1 MRCENE
7 ASKWHQCQGRRAL
20 VCSDSAVEQPPSSE
34 APSLRGLRL
43 VTHQRLTRRPTAP
56 NNRKAARRLLGLLAV
71 GVIAVSVGASD
82 ARSNPRARTG
92 GLLFDGRATKMTEI
106 HSIAIGDQR
115 QVPALWDCLCFL
127 NDNIRLVSNKRF
139 GRVYSISV
147 GAGSHNPWWNGGPR
161 IASAEVTTRRPV
173 RLGQWDWYA
182 DSFLVLPGFVPPDF
196 AAVAQMNYPTIT
208 SPPLEI
214 DFDKYGVGIS
224 RSVGYV
230 PSVSGKA
237 EITDSRRF
245 YKVSDV
251 VGKWV
256 DFVIGVKWATNATGS
271 IRVYTRCAACAGK
284 SHSKASRAKQRKLA
298 LRYTRDSIVT
308 MQWGAGV
315 MTADGKNAEGRD
327 MLTIDH
333 AGLYFGY
340 AGIQA
345 MPTNRLLQSGLVRA
359 SDMATAAATLR

>member
-1 MRCENE
+1 M
-7 ASKWHQCQGRRAL
+7 QGFRVRIA
-20 VCSDSAVEQPPSSE
+20 PSSG
-34 APSLRGLRL
+34 APTLSGLL
-43 VTHQRLTRRPTAP
+43 PVANHNGTRRRPV
-56 NNRKAARRLLGLLAV
+56 ARRLLLAV
-71 GVIAVSVGASD
+71 GVIAVLGAPD
-82 ARSNPRARTG
+82 AHSALRARTG
-92 GLLFDGRATKMTEI
+92 EVFFDGRATKMTEI

-127 NDNIRLVSNKRF
+127 DDNITLINNKRF
-139 GRVYSISV
+139 GKVYSITV
-147 GAGSHNPWWNGGPR
+147 GPGSHNPWWNGGPR
-161 IASAEVTTRRPV
+161 IASAEVTKRRPV

-230 PSVSGKA
+230 PSVSA
-237 EITDSRRF
+237 RAQITDSRRF

-271 IRVYTRCAACAGK
+271 IRVYTRCAACIGK
-284 SHSKASRAKQRKLA
+284 SHSKASRAKRRKLV

-308 MQWGAGV
+308 MQYGAGV
-315 MTADGKNAEGRD
+315 MTADGKNADGRD
-327 MLTIDH
+327 MVTIDH

-340 AGIQA
+340 GGTAA

>member
-1 MRCENE
+1 MH
-7 ASKWHQCQGRRAL
+7 S
-20 VCSDSAVEQPPSSE
+20 
-34 APSLRGLRL
+34 
-43 VTHQRLTRRPTAP
+43 VTQHEVTRRPTA
-56 NNRKAARRLLGLLAV
+56 RISREAAKRLLGLLAV
-71 GVIAVSVGASD
+71 GVIAMALGAADAHSD
-82 ARSNPRARTG
+82 PRARTG
-92 GLLFDGRATKMTEI
+92 EVLFDGRATKMTEI
-106 HSIAIGDQR
+106 HSVAIGDQR

-127 NDNIRLVSNKRF
+127 NDNIRLVNSKRF

-230 PSVSGKA
+230 PSLSAKA

-271 IRVYTRCAACAGK
+271 IRVYTRCAACLGK
-284 SHSKASRAKQRKLA
+284 SHSKASRAKRRKFVLQ
-298 LRYTRDSIVT
+298 YTRDSIVT
-308 MQWGAGV
+308 MQYGAGV
-315 MTADGKNAEGRD
+315 MTADGKNADGHD
-327 MLTIDH
+327 MVTIDH

-340 AGIQA
+340 GGNAA

-359 SDMATAAATLR
+359 SDMAAAAATLR